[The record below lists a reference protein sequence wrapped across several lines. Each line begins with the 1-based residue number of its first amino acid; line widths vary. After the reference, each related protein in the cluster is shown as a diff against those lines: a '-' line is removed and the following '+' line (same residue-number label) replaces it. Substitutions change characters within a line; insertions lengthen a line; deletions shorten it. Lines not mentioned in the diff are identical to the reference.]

1 MQLIRIKGPS
11 MVPTLR
17 NGDAVVVRR
26 GGRIRVGDVVIGRFD
41 EVPGLVVKR
50 AVRAVGDR
58 WWLES
63 DNDSSPT
70 TPGAMDRLSST
81 TAGCCCDIC
90 PFVRSAG
97 SARHP
102 ANGRGVMV
110 GRAV

>member
-1 MQLIRIKGPS
+1 

-63 DNDSSPT
+63 DNEFVTDDSRRHGPAVVDGRVLLRYLPFRTLGRLRPSP
-70 TPGAMDRLSST
+70 R
-81 TAGCCCDIC
+81 
-90 PFVRSAG
+90 
-97 SARHP
+97 
-102 ANGRGVMV
+102 
-110 GRAV
+110 